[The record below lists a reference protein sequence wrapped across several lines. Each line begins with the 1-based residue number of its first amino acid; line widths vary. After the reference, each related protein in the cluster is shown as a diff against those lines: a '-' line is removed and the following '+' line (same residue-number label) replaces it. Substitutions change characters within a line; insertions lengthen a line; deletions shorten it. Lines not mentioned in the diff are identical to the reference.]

1 MKNYVVMYCESAH
14 EIWNKLKTYYE
25 GNTKVKEARI
35 QYLRAQFESLKME
48 EDEDVASQFLRV
60 DNIVNSIAIL
70 CEEIKDGVVV
80 LNFFRYIP

>member
-1 MKNYVVMYCESAH
+1 
-14 EIWNKLKTYYE
+14 
-25 GNTKVKEARI
+25 
-35 QYLRAQFESLKME
+35 ME